1 MSELYVRNRQ
11 RTRPINLRL
20 LQAIARALLAQIGPR
35 DFRVGVLLVGAK
47 EITRLNEAFLK
58 HAGPT
63 DVMAFGYSTGHS
75 QSLHGEVF
83 ICVDEALRQAR
94 RFRTH
99 WQKEVVRYLAHG
111 LLHLQGYDDSTAA
124 ARQRMKALEN
134 ALVRQT
140 ARQFQLRRLNRKS

>member
-11 RTRPINLRL
+11 RTRPIDLRL
-20 LQAIARALLAQIGPR
+20 LQAIARALLARIGPR
-35 DFRVGVLLVGAK
+35 DFRVGILLVGAK

-63 DVMAFGYSTGHS
+63 DVMAFGYASGPS

-94 RFRTH
+94 RFRTN
-99 WQKEVVRYLAHG
+99 WEKEVVRYLAHG
-111 LLHLQGYDDSTAA
+111 LLHLQGYEDSTAA
-124 ARQRMKALEN
+124 ARQRMKAVEDT
-134 ALVRQT
+134 LVRHT
-140 ARQFQLRRLNRKS
+140 ARQFQLSQLSRKS